1 MENPDPFAADA
12 GGDVAGQL
20 AEASDQLGELPG
32 GGAEPGDDLIGAVD
46 HVVADVIGIGAATPG
61 GLVLGGQLG
70 FHVALDGVVGQD
82 RLADRAEVVGVDVQ
96 PMEVAVEHD
105 RRRAV
110 GLLVGPLEHGREG
123 SGVAVQAADDIEGV
137 GLQLGW
143 LGERLRLV
151 SVGQRAG
158 PAARIHAFLP
168 GGLRIQ

>member
-1 MENPDPFAADA
+1 MIWF
-12 GGDVAGQL
+12 
-20 AEASDQLGELPG
+20 
-32 GGAEPGDDLIGAVD
+32 GAVD
-46 HVVADVIGIGAATPG
+46 HVVVDVGGIGAATPG

-70 FHVALDGVVGQD
+70 FHVAFDGVVGQD
-82 RLADRAEVVGVDVQ
+82 RLADCAEVVGVDVQ

-105 RRRAV
+105 RRRAA
-110 GLLVGPLEHGREG
+110 GLLLGPLEHGREG
-123 SGVAVQAADDIEGV
+123 GGVAVQAADDIEGV